1 MKIIKKKKEDLLR
14 FRPIIPMGAVKPRPD
29 ELKAAIE
36 DENYVAEVKYDG
48 YRMLSWQGSN
58 SSRFTTRSIAIETI
72 RAGNPMPTERTDC
85 IPHLINLK
93 NGDLNGTI
101 LDGEIWKP
109 NCRSHDITSMVGGLP
124 ETSLENQT
132 RDGFVIYMMYDILQY
147 RGNLVTDLPYFERRK
162 LLINVYQELLL
173 LNKDW
178 KFKHPETGEILCN
191 DLSNYLKVSE
201 VVPHDNLEETFRK
214 VVSDGGEGLILKHIN
229 SKYHEGKIDKN
240 GKGVPSKVKA
250 NKKKGIPFTP
260 WIKYKKI
267 DTVDCVI
274 MGFSP
279 ATIDYTG
286 NDIDAW
292 QYWKDKNTDNK
303 YFIDFDTSAGMSI
316 ANDES
321 LDLIP
326 ITKFHFY
333 DWPGAII
340 LGQYNKKNELI
351 EIGQTSG
358 ITDEMRKE
366 FAENPKKYIGKVCEV
381 ECMEVLGP
389 PTFSLREPRFIQ
401 IRENDK
407 NAFECR
413 LP

>member
-14 FRPIIPMGAVKPRPD
+14 FRPIIQMGAIKPRPD

-48 YRMLSWQGSN
+48 YRMLSWQGYN

-93 NGDLNGTI
+93 NGNLNGTI

-178 KFKHPETGEILCN
+178 KFKHPETEEILCN

-201 VVPHDNLEETFRK
+201 VVPHNKLEETFRK
-214 VVSDGGEGLILKHIN
+214 VVLDGGEGLILKHID
-229 SKYHEGKIDKN
+229 SKYHEGKIGKN

-286 NDIDAW
+286 NDINTW
-292 QYWKDKNTDNK
+292 QYWL
-303 YFIDFDTSAGMSI
+303 
-316 ANDES
+316 DEETNEKIMADAMPIEAS
-321 LDLIP
+321 LEALQYGYKP

-366 FAENPKKYIGKVCEV
+366 FANNPEKYIGKVCEV
-381 ECMEVLGP
+381 EVMEQLKNGA
-389 PTFSLREPRFIQ
+389 LREPRFIQ